1 MVDNVL
7 VAAVVAVVAVGIIAG
22 ASRAPLPLKKD
33 RSRVGWTHGIVPCC
47 NVQRPSRP
55 QKHSQQRF
63 SLSLSLSLFL
73 PSIGD
78 YRWKWPL
85 ADLVPSLSARQDW
98 SVRDWIWP
106 CITLIPGIIIWLL
119 GRGGGGR
126 WIPGDWFRVADV
138 SIASASTGVAAPGQ
152 DRARWSGFFLGTA
165 GMLEMCGES
174 RGFPWR
180 WSLPALSISSVVG
193 LLRIFVGCLIHS
205 WLDCGSEGMTGS

>member
-106 CITLIPGIIIWLL
+106 CITLIPGIII
-119 GRGGGGR
+119 
-126 WIPGDWFRVADV
+126 
-138 SIASASTGVAAPGQ
+138 
-152 DRARWSGFFLGTA
+152 
-165 GMLEMCGES
+165 
-174 RGFPWR
+174 
-180 WSLPALSISSVVG
+180 
-193 LLRIFVGCLIHS
+193 
-205 WLDCGSEGMTGS
+205 